1 MTRSNAKSNE
11 IAIYRRLF
19 DNKFDELYQLLDGL
33 PDEALLW
40 KPFQESPWRGGCGS
54 IGWLTA
60 HSISSTVYLLR
71 RAEWQVGRREW
82 DTVDGD
88 EGVEEFDTANHQ
100 VAYLRARV
108 ERAQTTVHHFLD
120 TLHDTDLDGT
130 QPNPNVPERPF
141 TVRFDIQHAVEHMSQ
156 HIGHAHLTRQLWAL
170 Q

>member
-1 MTRSNAKSNE
+1 MPKSNE

-19 DNKFDELYQLLDGL
+19 DNKFDELQLLLDGL

-40 KPFQESPWRGGCGS
+40 KPFQESPWRGECGS

-60 HSISSTVYLLR
+60 HSISSTIYLLR
-71 RAEWQVGRREW
+71 RAEWQIDRRDW
-82 DTVDGD
+82 KTVDGD
-88 EGVEEFDTANHQ
+88 EGREEFGVANHQ
-100 VAYLRARV
+100 GSYLQARTERGRA
-108 ERAQTTVHHFLD
+108 TVHRFLD
-120 TLHDTDLDGT
+120 TLTEADLDGT

-141 TVRFDIQHAVEHMSQ
+141 TVRFDIQHAIEHLSQ